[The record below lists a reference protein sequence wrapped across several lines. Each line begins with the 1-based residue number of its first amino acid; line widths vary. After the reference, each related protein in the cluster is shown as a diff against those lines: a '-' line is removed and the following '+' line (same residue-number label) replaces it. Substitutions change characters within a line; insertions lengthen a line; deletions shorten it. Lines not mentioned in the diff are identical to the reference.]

1 MPALVEKMA
10 RRARTGGPRTVAVV
24 VAAAVLL
31 ASSIWFFTARDD
43 RGRTS
48 RLTADAW
55 YYHAFLP
62 SLAYDRDLDFS
73 DEYQTTGNWY
83 HFGKTSVGR
92 PANVFGIGPAVFEMP
107 AFLTGALFTKVTGGR
122 ADGFSTA
129 EVKLSLYMSLLF
141 SLGALLFAG
150 RVIRRRFDAPYL
162 AIAVPLLVACAGPVV
177 YYAIRQPGYAHPFAT
192 FWTAWLIDRWDSS
205 FDESGPRRLGTW
217 LVLGALLGAAALAR
231 PQAGLWAIILV
242 AAVADD
248 VSRLVRAG
256 QREALLRQAGRWAA
270 GAALCGLIFLPQLLA
285 WHSLYGS
292 FLLTPQGPGFMRWSQ
307 PEWGAVL
314 FSSRNGLFPWAPLL
328 AVAGLGIVVAC
339 VRRPRLGIA
348 LAAGVVLQVL
358 ANGAAWDWWAGGSF
372 GGRRFDSCFAALSIG
387 LAALLAWRGRAEDS
401 GARSWSRRT
410 AVGLGLALATLL
422 AVGNL
427 RWASAVSAPS
437 ARIRGGQAASVVLRA
452 QVSGPLGALL
462 ARASDTV
469 TWPARHWFA
478 WRWGAGADAYDYVV
492 GSNQLGE
499 LYPGLNSFKGK
510 QRDRLQLVGVPRK
523 LIGFVHAPGGMA
535 LAGTSGTILLGLNR
549 FDPVEVTVHG
559 RGEAANGTVALEIDG
574 MTIGSAPVTA
584 GQPVKVSGTISRP
597 QRGVNGLRVSGPP
610 GMLLQSVDLHA
621 PGDPRGG
628 RSPSPGLAVI
638 LPLLLFL
645 LALAI
650 VGVVRPGGS

>member
-1 MPALVEKMA
+1 MPALVEKMGRWA
-10 RRARTGGPRTVAVV
+10 RPRTVAVV

-31 ASSIWFFTARDD
+31 ASSIWFFTARDE

-83 HFGKTSVGR
+83 RFGKTELGR
-92 PANVFGIGPAVFEMP
+92 PANVFGVGPAVFEMP

-141 SLGALLFAG
+141 SLGALFFAG

-162 AIAVPLLVACAGPVV
+162 AMAVPILVACAGPVV

-205 FDESGPRRLGTW
+205 FDEDGARPLGTW
-217 LVLGALLGAAALAR
+217 LALGALLGAAALAR

-248 VSRLVRAG
+248 VARLVRAG
-256 QREALLRQAGRWAA
+256 QLGELPRQAGRWAA
-270 GAALCGLIFLPQLLA
+270 GAALCGLVFLPQPLA

-292 FLLTPQGPGFMRWSQ
+292 FLLTPQGPGFMRWHQ

-314 FSSRNGLFPWAPLL
+314 FSSRNGLLPWAPLL
-328 AVAGLGIVVAC
+328 ALASVGIVVAC
-339 VRRPRLGIA
+339 VRRPRLGVA

-372 GGRRFDSCFAALSIG
+372 GGRRFDSCFAAFSIG
-387 LAALLAWRGRAEDS
+387 LAALLAWRGRAEEP
-401 GARSWSRRT
+401 GARMWIRRT
-410 AVGLGLALATLL
+410 AVGLGLALAALL
-422 AVGNL
+422 AAGNL
-427 RWASAVSAPS
+427 RLASMVSAPS
-437 ARIRGGQAASVVLRA
+437 ARIHGGQAASVVLRG

-462 ARASDTV
+462 GDASDAV

-478 WRWGAGADAYDYVV
+478 WRWGAGDDAYDYVV
-492 GSNQLGE
+492 GTNQLGE
-499 LYPGLNSFKGK
+499 LYPGLNSFRGK
-510 QRDRLQLVGVPRK
+510 QRDRLHLIGVPRK
-523 LIGFVHAPGGMA
+523 LVGFVRKPDGMA
-535 LAGTSGTILLGLNR
+535 LAGDSGTILLGLNR
-549 FDPVEVTVHG
+549 FDPVEVTVKG
-559 RGEAANGTVALEIDG
+559 RGGAASGTVALEVAG
-574 MTIGSAPVTA
+574 ATIGSAQVTP
-584 GQPVKVSGTISRP
+584 GQAVNVSGTIRRP
-597 QRGVNGLRVSGPP
+597 QRGVNGLRVIGPP
-610 GMLLQSVDLHA
+610 GTLLQWVDLRA
-621 PGDPRGG
+621 TGDPRGDQ
-628 RSPSPGLAVI
+628 SPAPGLAVI
-638 LPLLLFL
+638 LPLVLFL
-645 LALAI
+645 LALGT
-650 VGVVRPGGS
+650 VGVLRPGGI